1 MSDNPGVGDVMPDI
15 AMETPDGGTVK
26 VSDFKGQKL
35 VLFFYPKDNTPGC
48 TKEAI
53 GFSEH
58 LDAFADA
65 GATVI
70 GVSRDPM
77 ASHDRFTKKHDL
89 TVPLVAD
96 EDGSVSDGFGTWG
109 EKKNYGRTYM
119 GMHRST
125 FVIGEDGTILKAW
138 PKVRVKGHVEEVLE
152 AVKGL

>member
-1 MSDNPGVGDVMPDI
+1 MLEAGDKAP
-15 AMETPDGGTVK
+15 TCTVK
-26 VSDFKGQKL
+26 TGTGEMIDLHDPKGTL
-35 VLFFYPKDNTPGC
+35 VVFFYPKDNTPGC

-53 GFSEH
+53 AFSEH
-58 LDAFADA
+58 LGEFAAA
-65 GATVI
+65 GAKVI

-77 ASHDRFTKKHDL
+77 ASHDRFTRKHDL

-125 FVIGEDGTILKAW
+125 FIIGADGEVKKAW
-138 PKVRVKGHVEEVLE
+138 PKVRVAGHAEEVLE
-152 AVKGL
+152 AVRAL

>member
-1 MSDNPGVGDVMPDI
+1 MLNEGDKAP
-15 AMETPDGGTVK
+15 TCTVK
-26 VSDFKGQKL
+26 TGTGEMIDLHDPKGKL
-35 VLFFYPKDNTPGC
+35 VIFFYPKDNTPGC

-58 LDAFADA
+58 LEAFAEA
-65 GATVI
+65 GAKVI

-109 EKKNYGRTYM
+109 EKKNYGRTYQ
-119 GMHRST
+119 GMNSST
-125 FVIGEDGTILKAW
+125 FVVGEDGTILKAW